1 MRVNAQKQVPPLGGS
16 CFCGEAS
23 IMLFVTNARL
33 PVGWA
38 GLTQSWSWFLLSLF
52 NQAATMRSMVAVIE
66 GRSNGYGV
74 FEKSITVE
82 AVGL

>member
-1 MRVNAQKQVPPLGGS
+1 
-16 CFCGEAS
+16 
-23 IMLFVTNARL
+23 MLFVTNARL

-38 GLTQSWSWFLLSLF
+38 GLTGVIGHRLKVTVDFQSTVLKMLSLF
-52 NQAATMRSMVAVIE
+52 NQARRSVRLRKKTCSPAVSA
-66 GRSNGYGV
+66 GKSNGYGV